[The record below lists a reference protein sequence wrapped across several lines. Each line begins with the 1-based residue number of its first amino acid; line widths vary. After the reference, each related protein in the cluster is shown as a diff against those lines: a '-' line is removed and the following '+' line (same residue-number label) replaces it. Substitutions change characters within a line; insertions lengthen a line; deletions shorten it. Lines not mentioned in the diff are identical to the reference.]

1 MKKFRLLS
9 AAAAVLTAVCLT
21 SCGHDD
27 EGSEALLS
35 SSAEEQ
41 QTSTRTEE
49 TSADTTEAETAS
61 LPETTET
68 VQEETEAETETTS
81 EEKGQGV
88 NGSYEDVHTI
98 APGLWLATSDFYI
111 DGINLRQQFFY
122 EVNAEGTGVMAV
134 QSTGEREEVTYTFT
148 DTEATVEVVAPMYG
162 DEKAGFSGTPNY
174 INADTAEVVYSD
186 GSSTLWR
193 YFSDQKLDDIHFF
206 SNMELYDLAESFYN
220 STDGREC
227 QSIRV
232 YIGEDDMI
240 ILELFE
246 APEPGEVGDENYL
259 DTYRIDRFT
268 GKGTDKNGEEVDL
281 VASMS
286 QW

>member
-41 QTSTRTEE
+41 QTSAQTEE

-61 LPETTET
+61 LPETTEEI
-68 VQEETEAETETTS
+68 QEETETETTS

-111 DGINLRQQFFY
+111 DGINLRQQF
-122 EVNAEGTGVMAV
+122 
-134 QSTGEREEVTYTFT
+134 
-148 DTEATVEVVAPMYG
+148 
-162 DEKAGFSGTPNY
+162 
-174 INADTAEVVYSD
+174 
-186 GSSTLWR
+186 L
-193 YFSDQKLDDIHFF
+193 
-206 SNMELYDLAESFYN
+206 
-220 STDGREC
+220 
-227 QSIRV
+227 
-232 YIGEDDMI
+232 
-240 ILELFE
+240 
-246 APEPGEVGDENYL
+246 
-259 DTYRIDRFT
+259 
-268 GKGTDKNGEEVDL
+268 
-281 VASMS
+281 
-286 QW
+286 